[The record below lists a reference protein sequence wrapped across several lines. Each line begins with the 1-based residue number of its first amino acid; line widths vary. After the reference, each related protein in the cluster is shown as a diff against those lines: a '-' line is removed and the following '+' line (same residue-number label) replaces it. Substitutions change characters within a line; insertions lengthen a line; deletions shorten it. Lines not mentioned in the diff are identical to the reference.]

1 MTIECPQCHTE
12 NPDIKK
18 FCGDCGT
25 PLEVDVAHTKTL
37 ETPREELTTGSTF
50 ARRYQIIEE
59 LGKRGM
65 GKVYRVLDIKLK
77 EEVALK
83 LVKPEIA
90 SDKKTL
96 KRFSKEE
103 TNEKLEKKISK
114 LF

>member
-1 MTIECPQCHTE
+1 
-12 NPDIKK
+12 
-18 FCGDCGT
+18 
-25 PLEVDVAHTKTL
+25 
-37 ETPREELTTGSTF
+37 
-50 ARRYQIIEE
+50 
-59 LGKRGM
+59 M
-65 GKVYRVLDIKLK
+65 GKVLRVLDIKLK